1 VAAPPVNGRHVL
13 TIDGSQ
19 GEGGGQ
25 IVRTAVALSLVTGT
39 AFRLDRIRAGRE
51 RPGLLPQHVAAID
64 AAAAMSD
71 AAVDGAQLGSTSISF
86 RPGGVR
92 AGTYAF
98 AVGTA
103 GSATLVLQTLLPPLL
118 VAGAPSTLTLEGG
131 THNRASPP
139 FDFLARAFVPLVV
152 RMGPEVAMALERYG
166 FYPAGG
172 GRFTVRIAPIRALV
186 PLSLLERGAIR
197 RRHARAIVSDL
208 PRQIAERELAVVRGT
223 LGWTPDEVEAV
234 RLTSTTPVTR
244 GPGNVL
250 MLEVESDHVTEVF
263 TGFGQRGVRAEAVAE
278 RAVRETREYLDS
290 GVAVGEHLADQLLI
304 PLALAGGGAFRT
316 LPLSRHATT
325 NMRVIQA
332 FLGVDFATVPAGPG
346 AVVVEASV
354 R

>member
-1 VAAPPVNGRHVL
+1 VL

-51 RPGLLPQHVAAID
+51 RPGLLPQHVTAID
-64 AAAAMSD
+64 AAAAVSD
-71 AAVDGAQLGSTSISF
+71 AEVDGAQLGSTSITV
-86 RPGGVR
+86 RPGRVR
-92 AGTYAF
+92 PGTYAF

-131 THNRASPP
+131 THNPSAPP
-139 FDFLARAFVPLVV
+139 FDFLARAFVPLLV
-152 RMGPEVAMALERYG
+152 RMGPHVATELERYG

-172 GRFTVRIAPIRALV
+172 GRFTVRIAPAAGLAPV
-186 PLSLLERGAIR
+186 SLLERGAIR

-208 PRQIAERELAVVRGT
+208 PRQIAERELAVVRAE
-223 LGWTPDEVEAV
+223 LGWTAEEVEAV
-234 RLTSTTPVTR
+234 RLTSASAMTR

-250 MLEVESDHVTEVF
+250 MLEVESDHVTELF
-263 TGFGQRGVRAEAVAE
+263 TGFGERGVRAEAVAE
-278 RAVRETREYLDS
+278 RAVRETREYLAS
-290 GVAVGEHLADQLLI
+290 NVPVGRHLADQLLI
-304 PLALAGGGAFRT
+304 PLALARGGAFRT

-325 NMRVIQA
+325 NMRVIQT
-332 FLGVDFATVPAGPG
+332 FLGVAFSTGPSSPG